1 MNGIKVLL
9 FFMFIIWVLHISYQM
24 DTECNEK
31 GGVLVRG
38 AIKWECVKGFE
49 KVE

>member
-1 MNGIKVLL
+1 MDIKILL
-9 FFMFIIWVLHISYQM
+9 FAAFIIWVLSISYQM
-24 DTECNEK
+24 DVECDEK

-38 AIKWECVKGFE
+38 AIKYECVKGFE